1 METIQAELRKSMHY
15 LSMKKRDH
23 AADKIDALQAQVEAL
38 TAELNNVGLPKLAMC
53 PACMEEVSMLQCD
66 QLTQD
71 AKRYRWLRDTNCD
84 FSIRSPREYW
94 EPLQVPA
101 IFFGHEVKNWHLLD
115 GVCTAWT
122 GSDFDAAMDRA
133 INADDETKRGWKEAN
148 SGGIPMRIKSVSPSL
163 LRAAIAKGTAT

>member
-71 AKRYRWLRDTNCD
+71 AKRYRWLR
-84 FSIRSPREYW
+84 S
-94 EPLQVPA
+94 Q
-101 IFFGHEVKNWHLLD
+101 NWHDSDMAVVCYPKVSVKLGAVCPSSELLD
-115 GVCTAWT
+115 E
-122 GSDFDAAMDRA
+122 A
-133 INADDETKRGWKEAN
+133 ID
-148 SGGIPMRIKSVSPSL
+148 
-163 LRAAIAKGTAT
+163 AAIAKGTAND

>member
-53 PACMEEVSMLQCD
+53 PACTEEVPMLQCD

-71 AKRYRWLRDTNCD
+71 AKRYRWLRAGDYSIALSRSILNDT
-84 FSIRSPREYW
+84 P
-94 EPLQVPA
+94 
-101 IFFGHEVKNWHLLD
+101 H
-115 GVCTAWT
+115 
-122 GSDFDAAMDRA
+122 
-133 INADDETKRGWKEAN
+133 
-148 SGGIPMRIKSVSPSL
+148 GIDKTID
-163 LRAAIAKGTAT
+163 AAIAKGTA